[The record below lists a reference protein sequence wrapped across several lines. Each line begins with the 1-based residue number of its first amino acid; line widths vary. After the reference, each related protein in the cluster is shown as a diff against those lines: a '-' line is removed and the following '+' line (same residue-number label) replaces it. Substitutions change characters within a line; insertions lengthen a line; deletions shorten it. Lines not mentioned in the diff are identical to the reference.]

1 MWDNFVTK
9 SRVMLR
15 IILLLLALII
25 IALSLGNWYFE
36 QYYKKDVR
44 LNLSRVSKLQDE
56 LLTEND
62 IQHLPPPVQQYLRYA
77 GVLNK
82 PKVHSVKIV
91 FEGQMRGR
99 DKDWFPF
106 VSEQYNFFDV
116 PTRLFFMKGK
126 MFGINVPGYHAYKN
140 GDASMQIKLFGWFPV
155 VNIKGGDLN
164 KTETVTLFN
173 DMCLLAPAT
182 LIDKKIQW
190 EVIDS
195 SAAKA
200 IYTNNGITI
209 SATLFFDE
217 LGRLSNFV
225 SDDRVSID
233 DGKTYRFSTPVHEY
247 KPLNGFNVIAR
258 GDAVWHYPEGEFTY
272 GHFVLKDIVYN
283 PK

>member
-1 MWDNFVTK
+1 
-9 SRVMLR
+9 MLR

-25 IALSLGNWYFE
+25 IVLSLGNWYFE

-62 IQHLPPPVQQYLRYA
+62 IRRLPPPVQQYLRYA

-91 FEGQMRGR
+91 FQGRMRGR

-126 MFGINVPGYHAYKN
+126 MFGLNVPGYHAFHN
-140 GDASMQIKLFGWFPV
+140 GEASMQIKLFGWFPI
-155 VNIKGGDLN
+155 VNIKGGVLN
-164 KTETVTLFN
+164 KTETVTFFN
-173 DMCLLAPAT
+173 EMCLLAPAT

-190 EVIDS
+190 ELIDS
-195 SAAKA
+195 SSAKA

-209 SATLFFDE
+209 SATLYFDE
-217 LGRLSNFV
+217 LGRLANFV
-225 SDDRVSID
+225 SDDRSSID
-233 DGKTYRFSTPVHEY
+233 DGKTYRFSTPVHAY
-247 KPLNGFNVIAR
+247 KNLHGYNVIAR
-258 GDAVWHYPEGEFTY
+258 GDGVWHYPEGEFTY
-272 GHFVLKDIVYN
+272 GNFILKEVIYN

>member
-1 MWDNFVTK
+1 
-9 SRVMLR
+9 MLR

-25 IALSLGNWYFE
+25 IALSLRNWYFE

-82 PKVHSVKIV
+82 PQVHSVKIV

-182 LIDKKIQW
+182 LIDKKF
-190 EVIDS
+190 S
-195 SAAKA
+195 
-200 IYTNNGITI
+200 
-209 SATLFFDE
+209 
-217 LGRLSNFV
+217 GRLLTVLLPKLFTPITALPLAPLCFLTNWAGCPILYPTTAALSTM
-225 SDDRVSID
+225 
-233 DGKTYRFSTPVHEY
+233 GKLT
-247 KPLNGFNVIAR
+247 GFQPRCTNI
-258 GDAVWHYPEGEFTY
+258 
-272 GHFVLKDIVYN
+272 N
-283 PK
+283 P

>member
-1 MWDNFVTK
+1 
-9 SRVMLR
+9 MLR
-15 IILLLLALII
+15 LFLLLLGLIV
-25 IALSLGNWYFE
+25 AFLALGNLLFE
-36 QYYKKDVR
+36 LAYKKEVKA
-44 LNLSRVSKLQDE
+44 NLLRSSALPEK
-56 LLTEND
+56 LLTESD
-62 IQHLPPPVQQYLRYA
+62 IQHLPPPAQQYLRYA

-91 FEGQMRGR
+91 FEGQMRSR

-155 VNIKGGDLN
+155 VNIKGGGLN

-182 LIDKKIQW
+182 LIDKRIQW
-190 EVIDS
+190 ELIDS
-195 SAAKA
+195 YSAKA

-217 LGRLSNFV
+217 LGRLVNFV
-225 SDDRVSID
+225 SDDRGSID
-233 DGKTYRFSTPVHEY
+233 DGKTYRFSTPVHAY
-247 KPLNGFNVIAR
+247 KNFNGFNVIAR
-258 GDAVWHYPEGEFTY
+258 GDGVWHYPEGEFTY
-272 GHFVLKDIVYN
+272 GKFILKEISYN